1 MERLLIHR
9 LLVVFLLAPILASA
23 QFLIDSAAATR
34 RLSQISP
41 ARTLTC
47 DVSPIKPALSF
58 GLRLQ
63 TGYRFR
69 LPLNQFTGSRHRLT
83 ILTRLASSAGEPIY
97 LLDNLRVPPVPSNSG
112 AASAEVGGGFFV
124 GAGHYQ
130 VDWALIDEQ
139 GRACRKSW
147 QFDAALS
154 RADRSVKLVM
164 PPNTVAELSLGGSRA
179 ASHPDPVPPVRLTIL
194 LEAAPLTGRR
204 SARSILSP
212 VDQSVLLGTLSAL
225 LERIPTTS
233 VRLVAFNLA
242 QQKEL
247 FRSDDFSL
255 RSLHDLAE
263 ALTQL
268 QLSQVEY
275 RTLQS
280 PAGHLDLLASLI
292 NGELH
297 ARPPSDT
304 VIFLG
309 ARERFHDKLKP
320 GSIDLSAESA
330 PKFFFLPY
338 QPQLAVP
345 LSQDGPMGRGGR
357 GGRGG
362 SVGGGIPPMAGDD
375 GLTGGLPQD
384 GGDAGM
390 RPIRVSPPG
399 EQNPFP
405 DSVSLAVA
413 SLKGKTIPIHT
424 PGQFGKA
431 IEQIERSR

>member
-1 MERLLIHR
+1 
-9 LLVVFLLAPILASA
+9 
-23 QFLIDSAAATR
+23 
-34 RLSQISP
+34 
-41 ARTLTC
+41 
-47 DVSPIKPALSF
+47 
-58 GLRLQ
+58 
-63 TGYRFR
+63 
-69 LPLNQFTGSRHRLT
+69 
-83 ILTRLASSAGEPIY
+83 
-97 LLDNLRVPPVPSNSG
+97 
-112 AASAEVGGGFFV
+112 VGGGFFV
-124 GAGHYQ
+124 GPGHYQ

-147 QFDAALS
+147 QIDAALS

-164 PPNTVAELSLGGSRA
+164 PSNTVAELSLGGSRA
-179 ASHPDPVPPVRLTIL
+179 ATQPDPVSPLRLTIL

-204 SARSILSP
+204 SARSILNP
-212 VDQSVLLGTLSAL
+212 VDQSILLGTLSAL

-247 FRSDDFSL
+247 FRGDNFSL
-255 RSLHDLAE
+255 QSLHDLAE

-268 QLSQVEY
+268 QLSRVDY

-280 PAGHLDLLASLI
+280 PTGHLELLASMI

-309 ARERFHDKLKP
+309 ARERFYDKLKT
-320 GSIDLSAESA
+320 GSIDSSAESA

-345 LSQDGPMGRGGR
+345 FSPDGSVGRGGR
-357 GGRGG
+357 GARGG
-362 SVGGGIPPMAGDD
+362 GGGGSGIPPMAGND

-384 GGDAGM
+384 GSDSGM

-399 EQNPFP
+399 EQNPSP
-405 DSVSLAVA
+405 DSVTLAVA
-413 SLKGKTIPIHT
+413 FLKGKTIPIHT

-431 IEQIERSR
+431 IELVERSR

>member
-1 MERLLIHR
+1 MSASITRRFVAALLITPA
-9 LLVVFLLAPILASA
+9 LATA
-23 QFLIDSAAATR
+23 QFLIDPAAATR
-34 RLSQISP
+34 RLSQVSP
-41 ARTLTC
+41 SKSLSC

-63 TGYRFR
+63 TGYRIR
-69 LPLNQFTGSRHRLT
+69 LPLNQFTGPRHRLT
-83 ILTRLASSAGEPIY
+83 ILTRLVSAASDPVY
-97 LLDNLRVPPVPSNSG
+97 LIDSLRVPPVPSNIG

-130 VDWALIDEQ
+130 VDWTLIDEQ

-147 QFDAALS
+147 QLDAALS

-179 ASHPDPVPPVRLTIL
+179 VSHPDPVPPVTLTIL

-204 SARSILSP
+204 TARSILSP
-212 VDQSVLLGTLSAL
+212 GDQSVLLGTLSAL

-247 FRSDDFSL
+247 FRSDNFSL

-280 PAGHLDLLASLI
+280 PTGHLDLLASLI

-309 ARERFHDKLKP
+309 ARERFYDKLKP
-320 GSIDLSAESA
+320 GSIDSSAESA
-330 PKFFFLPY
+330 PKFFFLAY

-345 LSQDGPMGRGGR
+345 FSPDGPAGRGGR

-362 SVGGGIPPMAGDD
+362 GGGGIPPMAGND

-384 GGDAGM
+384 GSDTGV
-390 RPIRVSPPG
+390 RPIRVSPPS

-413 SLKGKTIPIHT
+413 SLKGKTIPIRT

-431 IEQIERSR
+431 IELIERSH